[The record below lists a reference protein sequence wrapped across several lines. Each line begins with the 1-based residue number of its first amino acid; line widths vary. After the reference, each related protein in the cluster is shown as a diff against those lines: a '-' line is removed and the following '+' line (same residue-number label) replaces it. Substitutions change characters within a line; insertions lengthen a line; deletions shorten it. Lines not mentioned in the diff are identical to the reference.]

1 MIEIEKYPCNYIN
14 EACAKERYYY
24 ELFNAKLNT
33 NYPARNVKEYQEI
46 NKEIIRDYNKEYY
59 EKNKDKIQ
67 KYYEKNKDKIQEYY
81 ENNKDKINATT
92 TGIDANQ
99 KISS

>member
-1 MIEIEKYPCNYIN
+1 MH
-14 EACAKERYYY
+14 
-24 ELFNAKLNT
+24 
-33 NYPARNVKEYQEI
+33 
-46 NKEIIRDYNKEYY
+46 KEYY

-99 KISS
+99 KISSGNIFIL